1 MQKTIS
7 NTVGYANKIFLKRR
21 IDRSSYLIRRGI
33 PLVLQQRNYN
43 KKQTTHFDAVRCTS
57 KLLESVQ
64 ECKRQSATLLD
75 TQKHILVE
83 ENG

>member
-33 PLVLQQRNYN
+33 PFVLQQRNYN